1 MLLFAAVTPVLL
13 AATPDLAISSQHQF
27 ILQYPASSANMLF
40 VTSAHESCFYY
51 NLQYVRCKI
60 WWTKCYW
67 GLSASCL
74 NILLFAATVLSEVTK
89 DQLLC
94 LAKLEVRVRDAGTW
108 IVDSQDSGYIN
119 MKNAPSRQ
127 HYHLSSPPDRA
138 KWGLWPRAV
147 LFSVLTL
154 SIFTR

>member
-1 MLLFAAVTPVLL
+1 MLCISHTAQLARRIDLDFKSSIHLIRDRIGDLRQRFLHFYLL
-13 AATPDLAISSQHQF
+13 CISKQVSYICMFRSCYCSRQSLQSSPPATPDLAISSQHQF

-51 NLQYVRCKI
+51 NLQYASCKI

-94 LAKLEVRVRDAGTW
+94 VAK
-108 IVDSQDSGYIN
+108 
-119 MKNAPSRQ
+119 
-127 HYHLSSPPDRA
+127 
-138 KWGLWPRAV
+138 
-147 LFSVLTL
+147 
-154 SIFTR
+154 